1 MRRGLRVCSSK
12 IYMTDNTEE
21 EKIVVDPVA
30 PVVVVDEAADVV
42 VATGKAPEKKSFNR
56 GASRDSRR
64 GGGGRTG
71 GRPRGNR
78 PRDERRSEFAQKLI
92 GIRRVAR
99 VMAGGRRFNF
109 SAALV
114 LGDKKGRV
122 GVGLGKAA
130 DTALAIEKATR
141 AAKRAMITINLSKNR
156 SILHNVAAKFCA
168 SRVEIR
174 PSPGR
179 GLVAGSSVRTVLEL
193 GGVSDVT
200 AKLLSRSKNPVNNAR
215 AAIKALQQAGRP
227 FSKGGSSSDSE
238 NGKSVN
244 L

>member
-1 MRRGLRVCSSK
+1 MA
-12 IYMTDNTEE
+12 DENTPE
-21 EKIVVDPVA
+21 IIPDA
-30 PVVVVDEAADVV
+30 V
-42 VATGKAPEKKSFNR
+42 VAAPAQAAPAAHAAKPGFAGRGGNR
-56 GASRDSRR
+56 DRR
-64 GGGGRTG
+64 GGRPG
-71 GRPRGNR
+71 GRPGQRRGG
-78 PRDERRSEFAQKLI
+78 DERRSEFAQKLI

-130 DTALAIEKATR
+130 DTAQAIEKATR
-141 AAKRAMITINLSKNR
+141 AAKRAMIQLNLTKNR
-156 SILHNVAAKFCA
+156 SIPHNIEAKFCA

-174 PSPGR
+174 PSAGR

-193 GGVSDVT
+193 AGVSDVT

-215 AAIKALQQAGRP
+215 AAIEALKKI
-227 FSKGGSSSDSE
+227 SMK
-238 NGKSVN
+238 
-244 L
+244 